1 MIKICIVTCNRA
13 EYYKLEPII
22 NLIHNSEI
30 YELYL
35 IVVGSHLVYDHGN
48 TVNMINF
55 PIYAQVNTLIYSSNN
70 KTMAES
76 CALSMSKLPQ
86 LFDSI
91 NPDAVIIHGDR
102 FDILSVASTC
112 ALMNICLIH
121 IEGGE
126 LTGTIDEHIRHAI
139 TKLATYHFV
148 SNYNAKK
155 LLIQMGENEN
165 DIFNIGCPSYDK
177 IFKLNKDIV
186 YLKNI
191 CNTRDDDSCVE
202 EKNYILALFHPITTN
217 LKKTLKEYEIY
228 LESLIEINK
237 KIILFYINLYYGS
250 KDLVKI
256 INDKKLYNNTNF
268 ILLKSL
274 PFENYITLLYYCGC
288 IVGNSSSG
296 IREACIFGVPSI
308 TIGTRQNNR
317 ETSNN
322 TFIIKDLDN
331 KDMFIKKI
339 NEIYGKRYEPHNLYG
354 DGNTIEKIDN
364 ILQKIE
370 LKYKEKKFNLI

>member
-22 NLIHNSEI
+22 NLIHNSEL

-48 TVNMINF
+48 TVDMIEF
-55 PIYAQVNTLIYSSNN
+55 PIYAKINTLIYSSNN

-86 LFDSI
+86 IFDDI

-126 LTGTIDEHIRHAI
+126 QTGTIDEHIRHAI
-139 TKLATYHFV
+139 TKLSTYHFV
-148 SNYNAKK
+148 SNNNAKK
-155 LLIQMGENEN
+155 LLIQMGENKN

-177 IFKLNKDIV
+177 IFKINKKID
-186 YLKNI
+186 YLKNLY
-191 CNTRDDDSCVE
+191 NTDFSVE
-202 EKNYILALFHPITTN
+202 ENNYILALYHPVTTN
-217 LKKTLKEYEIY
+217 LEKTLKEYEIY
-228 LESLIEINK
+228 LNALIETNK
-237 KIILFYINLYYGS
+237 KIILFYPNVDYGS
-250 KDLVKI
+250 KELIRI
-256 INDKKLYNNTNF
+256 INRKKLFNNKNF
-268 ILLKSL
+268 ILVKTF
-274 PFENYITLLYYCGC
+274 PFNIYISLLYYSSC

-296 IREACIFGVPSI
+296 IREACIFGIPSI

-317 ETSNN
+317 EISNN
-322 TFIIKDLDN
+322 TFIIKNLDN
-331 KDMFIKKI
+331 KDFLIEKI
-339 NEIYGKRYEPHNLYG
+339 NEIYGKRYEIDNLYG
-354 DGNTIEKIDN
+354 TGNTIEKIDN
-364 ILQKIE
+364 ILKSIE
-370 LKYKEKKFNLI
+370 LKYKEKTFNIL

>member
-22 NLIHNSEI
+22 NLIHNSQL

-48 TVNMINF
+48 TVDMINF
-55 PIYAQVNTLIYSSNN
+55 PIYAKINTLIYSSNN

-86 LFDSI
+86 IFDDI

-102 FDILSVASTC
+102 FDVLSVASTC

-139 TKLATYHFV
+139 TKLSTYHFV
-148 SNYNAKK
+148 SNDNAKK
-155 LLIQMGENEN
+155 LLIQMGENKN
-165 DIFNIGCPSYDK
+165 DIFNVGCPSYGK
-177 IFKLNKDIV
+177 IFKINKNID
-186 YLKNI
+186 YLKNLY
-191 CNTRDDDSCVE
+191 DSDFSVE
-202 EKNYILALFHPITTN
+202 ENNYILALYHPITTN
-217 LKKTLKEYEIY
+217 LQKTLKEYEIY
-228 LESLIEINK
+228 LNALIQINK
-237 KIILFYINLYYGS
+237 KIILFYPNVDYGS
-250 KDLVKI
+250 KELIRIINRKKLFNNKNFLLVK
-256 INDKKLYNNTNF
+256 TF
-268 ILLKSL
+268 
-274 PFENYITLLYYCGC
+274 PFNIYISLLYYSSC

-317 ETSNN
+317 ETSDN
-322 TFIIKDLDN
+322 TFIIKNLDN
-331 KDMFIKKI
+331 KDFLIEKI
-339 NEIYGKRYEPHNLYG
+339 NEIYGKRYEIDYLYG

-364 ILQKIE
+364 ILKSIE
-370 LKYKEKKFNLI
+370 FKYKEKTFNIL